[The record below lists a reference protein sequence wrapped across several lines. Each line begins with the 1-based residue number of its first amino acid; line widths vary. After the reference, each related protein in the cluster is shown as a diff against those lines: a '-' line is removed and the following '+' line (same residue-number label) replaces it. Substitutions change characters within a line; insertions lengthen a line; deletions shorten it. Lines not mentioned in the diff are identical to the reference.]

1 MPPLEDK
8 RVAVLGE
15 FGGLGIPVPGHL
27 WWDKKN
33 WGYRNFQD
41 LKDIQLAYD
50 GLIRRLWPLVGK
62 GLSAAVYTQTSDCE
76 GEVNGLMTYDR
87 KVVKFDV
94 EHMAQLH
101 AKLFLPPPVV
111 ITKVIVPTSQQQP
124 QTWRYTTEKPA
135 DGWEQTAFDDASWKQ
150 GPGGFGTKGTPGA
163 VVGTE
168 WRGGDIWLRRTVEL
182 ASVETASLNL
192 RLHHDE
198 DAEVYLNG
206 KLVAKLTG
214 YETDYVDVELDKEA
228 AAALQV
234 GKNVLAVHCHQTQ
247 GGQFIDVGLVDVF
260 EKR

>member
-41 LKDIQLAYD
+41 LKEIQLAYD
-50 GLIRRLWPLVGK
+50 GLIRRLRPLIGK

-94 EHMAQLH
+94 EHMAKLH
-101 AKLFLPPPVV
+101 APLFLPPPVV
-111 ITKVIVPTSQQQP
+111 ITKVVVPTSQRQP
-124 QTWRYTTEKPA
+124 QTWRYTTDKPA
-135 DGWEQTAFDDASWKQ
+135 DGWQQPGFDDASWKE
-150 GPGGFGTKGTPGA
+150 GPGGYGTKGTPGA

-168 WRGGDIWLRRTVEL
+168 WRSSDIWLRRTVEL
-182 ASVETASLNL
+182 TAVDAASLNL
-192 RLHHDE
+192 RIHHDE

-206 KLVAKLTG
+206 KLAAKLTG
-214 YETDYVDVELDKEA
+214 YETDYVDVELDREA
-228 AAALQV
+228 AALLRP
-234 GKNVLAVHCHQTQ
+234 GKNVLAVHCHQTS
-247 GGQFIDVGLVDVF
+247 GGQFIDVGLVDVV
-260 EKR
+260 ETR